1 MGKPMKPQTLFTLG
15 LLTLSTGTI
24 VYADAPVEDYSTEAT
39 TTNATPITTTTT
51 TQTQTSAAPS
61 ATQTWQELKKE
72 NNKQHTYSTTNSNTT
87 PASTMLS
94 STSNTSNMTM
104 EQRVKRLEQQIDYLN
119 KNNPQTQIEDLQQK
133 TQKLSGDLETQQ
145 NKVTQLEKQINDFYT
160 DLDQRLKS
168 KNTTTVNNVTTIE
181 PVTNG
186 NNKNKA
192 TKAGK
197 KNTKNNSQKANST
210 TDAENDK
217 STTYSAN
224 TVNPSDAPAAIN
236 NANLTK
242 KELSLKEQQAYQ
254 AALDDLRNKQFT
266 SGAQKLRSY
275 LATYPNGTYAANA
288 HYWLGEI
295 YFLNNSYAK
304 ASGEFGTMVSK
315 YPASPKLPEALFK
328 LAYIHDKE
336 GKHEQAQKEYRALKK
351 RYPNSSAAKLADQQL
366 QQTST
371 STATTGSTGT
381 AQQ

>member
-1 MGKPMKPQTLFTLG
+1 MKPQILFTLG
-15 LLTLSTGTI
+15 LLTLSTGTM

-39 TTNATPITTTTT
+39 ATNAAPTTTTT
-51 TQTQTSAAPS
+51 IQTQTSAAPS
-61 ATQTWQELKKE
+61 ATQTWQEVKKE
-72 NNKQHTYSTTNSNTT
+72 NNKQHTYSATNSA

-94 STSNTSNMTM
+94 NTSNNSNMTM

-168 KNTTTVNNVTTIE
+168 KNTTSVNNATTTETIS
-181 PVTNG
+181 NG
-186 NNKNKA
+186 NNKNKT

-197 KNTKNNSQKANST
+197 KITQNNSQKTNST

-217 STTYSAN
+217 STTYAAN
-224 TVNPSDAPAAIN
+224 TINPSDAPTTTN
-236 NANLTK
+236 NASLTK
-242 KELSLKEQQAYQ
+242 KELALKEQQTYQ

-275 LATYPNGTYAANA
+275 LTTYPNGAYAANA

-304 ASGEFGTMVSK
+304 ASGEFGTMVNK

-371 STATTGSTGT
+371 SAATTGSTSVT
-381 AQQ
+381 E

>member
-1 MGKPMKPQTLFTLG
+1 MGKPMKPQILFTLG

-39 TTNATPITTTTT
+39 ATNATPITTTTT

-61 ATQTWQELKKE
+61 AKQTWQELKKE
-72 NNKQHTYSTTNSNTT
+72 NNKQHQYSTTNST
-87 PASTMLS
+87 STMLS
-94 STSNTSNMTM
+94 STNNTSNMTM
-104 EQRVKRLEQQIDYLN
+104 EQRVRRLEQQIDYLN

-168 KNTTTVNNVTTIE
+168 KNTTSVSNATTTE
-181 PVTNG
+181 SVTNG

-197 KNTKNNSQKANST
+197 KITQNKVQKTNNTT
-210 TDAENDK
+210 EAENDK
-217 STTYSAN
+217 STTYAAN
-224 TVNPSDAPAAIN
+224 TVNPSDAPTTTN
-236 NANLTK
+236 NASLTK
-242 KELSLKEQQAYQ
+242 KELALKEQQAYQ

-275 LATYPNGTYAANA
+275 LTTYPNGTYAANA

-304 ASGEFGTMVSK
+304 AGSEFGTMVSK

-371 STATTGSTGT
+371 STATTGSAGT
-381 AQQ
+381 AE